1 MSEKLSVSEQILV
14 DTIQKASAI
23 GGEIYDGAKKVTASS
38 IDFAEKQ
45 IPEVIQ
51 QVLVYN
57 LIESIISS
65 VVGLLMAVGFIKA
78 FLWLRNSYLEKKK
91 ESEWADDTGYIMFGI
106 FGGIFLGGGG
116 LLCFLANILITL
128 KIIFAPK
135 LYLIEY
141 AAKLIKG

>member
-14 DTIQKASAI
+14 ETIQKASAI
-23 GGEIYDGAKKVTASS
+23 GGELYDGAKKVTASS

-57 LIESIISS
+57 LIESILFA
-65 VVGLLMAVGFIKA
+65 VVGLLLAGGFIKT
-78 FLWLRNSYLEKKK
+78 FLWLRKEYIEKRKK
-91 ESEWADDTGYIMFGI
+91 SDWADETGHIMFGI

-116 LLCFLANILITL
+116 ILCFLANTLIAL

-135 LYLIEY
+135 LYLLEY